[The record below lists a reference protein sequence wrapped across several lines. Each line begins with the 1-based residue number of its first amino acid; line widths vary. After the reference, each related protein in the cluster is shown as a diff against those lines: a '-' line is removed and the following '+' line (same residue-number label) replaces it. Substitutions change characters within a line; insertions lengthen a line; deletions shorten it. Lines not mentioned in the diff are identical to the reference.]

1 MKNKFTLTLLALLL
15 IGGCSSVQEEERE
28 EPEVILY
35 KQSQDRINAKNFI
48 DKFLVITLSKTLNIE
63 DCNSSFC

>member
-35 KQSQDRINAKNFI
+35 KQSQDRINSKNFI
-48 DKFLVITLSKTLNIE
+48 GGVESLSRIVRFYPFGVY
-63 DCNSSFC
+63 S